1 MLVSGVHASGVSP
14 FRRTMKGRNMVAP
27 MNLSLFEWRRY
38 FPWTRDILGDNRRRI
53 QTARKAEEVQHSPT
67 VESVT

>member
-1 MLVSGVHASGVSP
+1 
-14 FRRTMKGRNMVAP
+14 
-27 MNLSLFEWRRY
+27 LFEWRRY

-53 QTARKAEEVQHSPT
+53 QAARKAEEVQHSPT